1 MKGLLI
7 KDFKLMAVQK
17 NFFAVI
23 LIMCILFLAAYEDPT
38 FMISYMVM
46 MVSFFSIST
55 ISYDEYDNGGAF
67 LFTLPITRKGYV
79 TEKYLFGFLNMLLAM
94 VVISFPTYLSLLL
107 RHMTFSPEEFAM
119 TLVGSCVAVILI
131 LSIMIPLQLKFG
143 AEKSRVAL
151 MIMILAIFLSGYLV
165 MKGRKGQVTLILSSI
180 VNYADANPAIFVVV
194 LCLILAALVLVSYT
208 FSVKIMQKKEY

>member
-94 VVISFPTYLSLLL
+94 VVISFPTCLSLAL

-119 TLVGSCVAVILI
+119 TLVGSCVTVILI
-131 LSIMIPLQLKFG
+131 LSFMIPLQLKFG
-143 AEKSRVAL
+143 AEKSRIAL
-151 MIMILAIFLSGYLV
+151 MIMILAIFLSGYLI
-165 MKGRKGQVTLILSSI
+165 MRGKKGQVSLLLSSI
-180 VNYADANPAIFVVV
+180 VNYADVNPVIFIAAICFALVA
-194 LCLILAALVLVSYT
+194 LILISYT
-208 FSVKIMQKKEY
+208 LSVKIMQKKEY

>member
-1 MKGLLI
+1 
-7 KDFKLMAVQK
+7 
-17 NFFAVI
+17 
-23 LIMCILFLAAYEDPT
+23 
-38 FMISYMVM
+38 M

-165 MKGRKGQVTLILSSI
+165 MKGRKGQVSLILSSI
-180 VNYADANPAIFVVV
+180 VNYADANPAIFIAV

>member
-1 MKGLLI
+1 
-7 KDFKLMAVQK
+7 
-17 NFFAVI
+17 
-23 LIMCILFLAAYEDPT
+23 
-38 FMISYMVM
+38 
-46 MVSFFSIST
+46 
-55 ISYDEYDNGGAF
+55 
-67 LFTLPITRKGYV
+67 
-79 TEKYLFGFLNMLLAM
+79 MLLAM

-180 VNYADANPAIFVVV
+180 VNYADANPAIFIVV